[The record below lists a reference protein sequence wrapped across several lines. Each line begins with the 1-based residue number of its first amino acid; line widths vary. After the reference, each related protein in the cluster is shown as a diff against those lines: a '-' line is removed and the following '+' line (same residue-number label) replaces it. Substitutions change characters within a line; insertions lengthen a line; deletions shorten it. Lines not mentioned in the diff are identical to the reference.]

1 MPSLLPRESTCAT
14 SVFTAPAQRPSPF
27 DHRVGFSNSFTRLL
41 MGSLTLRPTILLFGN
56 SRPRVATT
64 PLPHATEAYGQLPGR
79 DFNPLDLLLL
89 LRTEKS
95 AVDGTRNS
103 GFLSAF
109 EMTVNIF
116 SETQALAG
124 ISRHKP
130 SNQAQANE
138 RARVGYAFS
147 DFFNTIGST
156 KTVSPALPIQMC
168 PSCTVALICILRSAS
183 FASACVASIGMSMT
197 SRLSCRASAT

>member
-1 MPSLLPRESTCAT
+1 MSTFYRFWF
-14 SVFTAPAQRPSPF
+14 VAP
-27 DHRVGFSNSFTRLL
+27 TRYA
-41 MGSLTLRPTILLFGN
+41 SCVP
-56 SRPRVATT
+56 SRPILKQSHFEPA
-64 PLPHATEAYGQLPGR
+64 LSG
-79 DFNPLDLLLL
+79 
-89 LRTEKS
+89 EKS
-95 AVDGTRNS
+95 AVDGTTNS

-109 EMTVNIF
+109 EMNIF

-168 PSCTVALICILRSAS
+168 PSCTVALIRILRSAIL
-183 FASACVASIGMSMT
+183 ASACVASIGSSVTSKFLWRMS
-197 SRLSCRASAT
+197 AA